1 MTVFE
6 NDCNSKDI
14 GSPEV
19 RVTALHWPF
28 PQQVSRTNSV
38 KKKVSRTAEQGE
50 SNDNWAVDYHCHL

>member
-50 SNDNWAVDYHCHL
+50 SNDN